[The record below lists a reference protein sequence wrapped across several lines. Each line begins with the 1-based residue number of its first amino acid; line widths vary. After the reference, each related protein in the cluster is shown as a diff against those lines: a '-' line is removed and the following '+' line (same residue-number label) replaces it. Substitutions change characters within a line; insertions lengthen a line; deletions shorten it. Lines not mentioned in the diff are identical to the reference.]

1 MRKIVYQ
8 DKTNKKIRKLV
19 LTRYENSY
27 ILDLS
32 TSAVLIFKIL
42 NTKIRIIGGG
52 TMLTNL
58 EKVRKQNKVSLVDIA
73 DLLEVR
79 YQTVSDKIN
88 GISDFKF
95 GEALLIKNTF
105 FQSMKLSICFREK
118 KKKSHLKRRNNKWKD
133 CK

>member
-1 MRKIVYQ
+1 
-8 DKTNKKIRKLV
+8 
-19 LTRYENSY
+19 
-27 ILDLS
+27 
-32 TSAVLIFKIL
+32 
-42 NTKIRIIGGG
+42 
-52 TMLTNL
+52 MLTNL

-105 FQSMKLSICFREK
+105 FPEYEIEYLFSRGEEK
-118 KKKSHLKRRNNKWKD
+118 QKQKQPT
-133 CK
+133 